1 MSETLEVNTAT
12 PKTQEQEIEE
22 VIKGLEQYRERIV
35 NETLEH
41 AKKAKISKAQVMANL
56 EQHPEL
62 SKIDQALNQ
71 LRPSTENPTQQP
83 TA

>member
-1 MSETLEVNTAT
+1 MSETIETNTAT

-22 VIKGLEQYRERIV
+22 VIKGLEQYRERFV
-35 NETLEH
+35 NENLEK
-41 AKKAKISKAQVMANL
+41 AKKAKIPKAKAMANL

-71 LRPSTENPTQQP
+71 LRPSTENPTQQL